1 MWNLNTVKIKE
12 LRSRRKI
19 EKKKSHRTARRTVIK
34 IQASG
39 TFLTVQDTYVPLT
52 VKLTS
57 QNWPAYIY
65 NCMQQAI
72 QYTLRASTE
81 RFTLQ
86 DY

>member
-1 MWNLNTVKIKE
+1 MKKIA
-12 LRSRRKI
+12 SRRQI
-19 EKKKSHRTARRTVIK
+19 NKKFRRTARRTVIK

-39 TFLTVQDTYVPLT
+39 TFLTVQDTYAPLT

-65 NCMQQAI
+65 NSMQQAI
-72 QYTLRASTE
+72 QYTLRASAE